1 MASAQEIRDRL
12 ACAAEQ
18 GDDHDEPVELMRSE
32 LASVAAADLPDG
44 LRIHVIERI
53 DAQGI
58 RHITMEGT
66 LRREGHRLVASIE
79 ETGWRKWWPGPL
91 GVDDYHDL
99 VLAAVRARAVK
110 LGDVA
115 VTDTLNDNI
124 HGVIYD
130 AELPAEG
137 TLRTAYDRTLAI
149 RSEINEAA
157 EAVSAGVVDLVERTR
172 LRLEGWGTEPLDAL
186 VDRVASR
193 TGTSYERGVAL
204 EELTTR
210 LFNTVPGFQATGR
223 VKTSTEEIDI
233 RIQNSSEAARW
244 HRETFLLLAECKNWS
259 GKCGKDEFV
268 LFKTKLANRVGRVG
282 CGFLVSW
289 NGFAETISKEML
301 RGSAGDIVVVALSGS
316 DLRNAVRDDK
326 FGELLE
332 RRYEESVFA

>member
-1 MASAQEIRDRL
+1 MAD
-12 ACAAEQ
+12 AAEH
-18 GDDHDEPVELMRSE
+18 GDDYDEPATLMQSE
-32 LASVAAADLPDG
+32 LASGAVADMPDG
-44 LRIHVIERI
+44 LRIQVIERI
-53 DAQGI
+53 DAQGA
-58 RHITMEGT
+58 RHIAMEGT
-66 LRREGHRLVASIE
+66 LRREGDRLVASIE

-91 GVDDYHDL
+91 GVDDYHTL
-99 VLAAVRARAVK
+99 ILAAVEARAAK

-115 VTDTLNDNI
+115 VTDTLDDNL

-130 AELPAEG
+130 AKLPVES
-137 TLRTAYDRTLAI
+137 TLRAAYDRTLAI

-172 LRLEGWGTEPLDAL
+172 LRLKGWGTQPLDAL

-193 TGTSYERGVAL
+193 TGTANERGIAL

-233 RIQNSSEAARW
+233 RIQNSSETGRW
-244 HRETFLLLAECKNWS
+244 PRETFLLLAECKNWS

-268 LFKTKLANRVGRVG
+268 LFQMKLGNRVGRVS

-289 NGFAETISKEML
+289 NGFAETIGKEML
-301 RGSAGDIVVVALSGS
+301 RGSAGDIVVVVLDGS
-316 DLRNAVRDDK
+316 DLRNAVRDDN
-326 FGELLE
+326 FGKLLE
-332 RRYEESVFA
+332 QRYEDSVFA